1 MKELTIEGYRKP
13 ISKKNKM
20 KFNRKHGR
28 AYKDKSVREFEDW
41 LFGLAEISVKHWEEQ
56 YNQAWDTNK
65 EYKFILEVTY
75 GTKRK
80 FDIQNC
86 FDTMCDALEGIVF
99 EDDSQITNIQGIK
112 TYDKG
117 IDKFRITVLPI
128 V

>member
-1 MKELTIEGYRKP
+1 
-13 ISKKNKM
+13 M

-41 LFGLAEISVKHWEEQ
+41 LFELAEISVKHWEEQ
-56 YNQAWDTNK
+56 YNMAWDTNK
-65 EYKFILEVTY
+65 KYKFILEVTY

-128 V
+128 E